1 MRSKALGATG
11 SPLKPVAKQPTEA
24 PAKAL
29 HPESPS
35 ARRAATTDDL
45 AAPVSSAL
53 TDALKR
59 LDQVIAAMPNVH
71 EKAQLDAVTAVI
83 RARGGQVRRT
93 SAFDGQRLHAAL
105 EIVPDDRTV
114 LGRMAE
120 VAANREANGVTMGVT
135 VTFSPAMLRNYGA
148 KGMYLPQTR
157 SLYLGLDAI
166 RDEYDSTTQHELGH
180 ARQHFRE
187 RQGLVGAADGTMRSS
202 GFGGLPHSKGVAYGK
217 FQQLDEPFQFI
228 SGNIGHAI
236 SQLVQTRSTPE
247 AHAPIREELA
257 EKTAWA
263 GDLLEQQTLIV
274 GDLLTGFGRSKQ
286 NDTVVN
292 WNDSSK
298 PSASLTPERNGRRA
312 DCSYQLPLRRV
323 RDRADALAG
332 SAPYG
337 DGRAN
342 SSPPAT
348 RR

>member
-35 ARRAATTDDL
+35 ARRAAATDDL

-59 LDQVIAAMPNVH
+59 LDQVIAAMPNVR
-71 EKAQLDAVTAVI
+71 EEAQLDAVTAVI

-114 LGRMAE
+114 LGRMAG

-157 SLYLGLDAI
+157 SLYLGLEAI

-247 AHAPIREELA
+247 AHAPIQEDLARRQPGPATCWAADADRRRPVDGVREKQA
-257 EKTAWA
+257 ERY
-263 GDLLEQQTLIV
+263 GRQLERLLEAV
-274 GDLLTGFGRSKQ
+274 GEP
-286 NDTVVN
+286 
-292 WNDSSK
+292 DSRAQR
-298 PSASLTPERNGRRA
+298 PARRLQLPAAAAAGARPRRRA
-312 DCSYQLPLRRV
+312 GRFGALR
-323 RDRADALAG
+323 
-332 SAPYG
+332 
-337 DGRAN
+337 
-342 SSPPAT
+342 
-348 RR
+348 